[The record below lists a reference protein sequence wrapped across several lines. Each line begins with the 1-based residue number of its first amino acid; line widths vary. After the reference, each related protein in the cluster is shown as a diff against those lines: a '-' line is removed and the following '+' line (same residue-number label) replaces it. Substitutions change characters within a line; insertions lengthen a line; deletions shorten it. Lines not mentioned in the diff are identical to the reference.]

1 MEYGVDQC
9 PLSYS
14 ISLLADDTI
23 HFFEEIREEMYSDIR
38 DERDK
43 GESEPEVLF
52 SLGVVFVWLLGG

>member
-1 MEYGVDQC
+1 MEYGVDQR

-14 ISLLADDTI
+14 ISLVADDTI
-23 HFFEEIREEMYSDIR
+23 HFFEEVRKEMNGDIW

-52 SLGVVFVWLLGG
+52 SLCVVFVWLLGR